1 MIRGAAGTPSGMTT
15 GPQQGHRPHEDPTV
29 ATPPGEDTVYTAV
42 GDVEP
47 GVEPDAD
54 VAEEYA
60 ESVPLDPTPE
70 QVEHYL
76 ELVGEGDEDA
86 PSGTA
91 GATA

>member
-1 MIRGAAGTPSGMTT
+1 MTT
-15 GPQQGHRPHEDPTV
+15 PTEPHEDPTM
-29 ATPPGEDTVYTAV
+29 ATPPREDTAYTQV

-76 ELVGEGDEDA
+76 ELVGDDDDHA
-86 PSGTA
+86 TSTA
-91 GATA
+91 

>member
-1 MIRGAAGTPSGMTT
+1 MVEKAPPHDVPGRGNGTSMTT
-15 GPQQGHRPHEDPTV
+15 PVERTGEPHVDPTV
-29 ATPPGEDTVYTAV
+29 ATPPDEDTVYTGV
-42 GDVEP
+42 GDIDA

-76 ELVGEGDEDA
+76 DLVGDEGT
-86 PSGTA
+86 P
-91 GATA
+91 

>member
-1 MIRGAAGTPSGMTT
+1 MTT
-15 GPQQGHRPHEDPTV
+15 PAERTGEPHVDPTV
-29 ATPPGEDTVYTAV
+29 ATPPGEDTVYTEV
-42 GDVEP
+42 GSVEA

-76 ELVGEGDEDA
+76 DLVGDEGM
-86 PSGTA
+86 P
-91 GATA
+91 

>member
-1 MIRGAAGTPSGMTT
+1 MTT
-15 GPQQGHRPHEDPTV
+15 PAEQTGEPHADSTV
-29 ATPPGEDTVYTAV
+29 ATPPDEDTVYTEV
-42 GDVEP
+42 TDVEP

-76 ELVGEGDEDA
+76 ELVGDEDPDSA
-86 PSGTA
+86 
-91 GATA
+91 

>member
-1 MIRGAAGTPSGMTT
+1 MTT
-15 GPQQGHRPHEDPTV
+15 PADRTGEPHVDPAV

-42 GDVEP
+42 GDVQP

-76 ELVGEGDEDA
+76 ELVGDDGAD
-86 PSGTA
+86 TA
-91 GATA
+91 

>member
-1 MIRGAAGTPSGMTT
+1 MTPAEQPSEKSGE
-15 GPQQGHRPHEDPTV
+15 PHEDATV
-29 ATPPGEDTVYTAV
+29 ATPPGEDTVYTEV
-42 GDVEP
+42 TSVEP

-76 ELVGEGDEDA
+76 ELVGDEDT
-86 PSGTA
+86 P
-91 GATA
+91 

>member
-1 MIRGAAGTPSGMTT
+1 MTT
-15 GPQQGHRPHEDPTV
+15 PAGPTGEPHVDPTV
-29 ATPPGEDTVYTAV
+29 ATPPDEDTAYTEV
-42 GDVEP
+42 GTVGAGTAEA

-76 ELVGEGDEDA
+76 DLVGDEGT
-86 PSGTA
+86 P
-91 GATA
+91 

>member
-1 MIRGAAGTPSGMTT
+1 MTT
-15 GPQQGHRPHEDPTV
+15 GPERDREPHEDPAV
-29 ATPPGEDTVYTAV
+29 ATPPGEDTAYTAM
-42 GDVEP
+42 GDVEA

-76 ELVGEGDEDA
+76 ELVGEGDADA
-86 PSGTA
+86 PAGTH
-91 GATA
+91 GTTA

>member
-1 MIRGAAGTPSGMTT
+1 MTMPAEPT
-15 GPQQGHRPHEDPTV
+15 GEPHVDPTV
-29 ATPPGEDTVYTAV
+29 ATPPDQDTVYTEV
-42 GDVEP
+42 GDVSA

-76 ELVGEGDEDA
+76 DLVGDEGT
-86 PSGTA
+86 P
-91 GATA
+91 

>member
-1 MIRGAAGTPSGMTT
+1 MVMTT
-15 GPQQGHRPHEDPTV
+15 PAERPGEPHEDPAV
-29 ATPPGEDTVYTAV
+29 ATPPGEDTAYTAV
-42 GDVEP
+42 GQVEA

-76 ELVGEGDEDA
+76 ELVGDEDA
-86 PSGTA
+86 DPPDRA
-91 GATA
+91 CRA